1 MSVEDHQT
9 EMSSSETE
17 GSVGPRLEERFRTL
31 VEHIPGVATYLDRVL
46 DDPAHSEP
54 LYISPQIED
63 MFGYPVADWLGEGE
77 LWLQILHP
85 DDRDRMIAADA
96 EARRTLSPMS
106 AEYRLVTRGGRLAW
120 VSEKAAVVRDV
131 ATDELYWQGVMVDI
145 TERKR
150 AEEALRASEMRFRTI
165 FDAAAFG
172 VVTVDI
178 RGRIIEANPTLELM
192 AGYEPGELAGVP
204 LAALVDRGEHD
215 ELFKLG
221 EVIDGAVDRC
231 AVEHQLRRKDHSL
244 LWCRTVM
251 ALVRDGEGDPN
262 YGIGMLEDI
271 TNRKYVEEELMRR
284 AVHDPLTGL
293 PNRRLLEDRLANALA
308 RLARRPNSGVAV
320 IFLDLDGFKEVNDTL
335 GHQGGDELLAA
346 VGQRLLR
353 ALRPSD
359 TLARIGGDEFVAMLE
374 DVGSLEDA
382 RRVTERIMGALS
394 PPFLLGAREVS
405 VTASAGISLGTDHR
419 IRPELLIRDADA
431 AMYTA
436 KRNGRNRIEMANSG
450 QA

>member
-9 EMSSSETE
+9 EIRSSETE

-63 MFGYPVADWLGEGE
+63 MFGYPVAEWLGEGE

-106 AEYRLVTRGGRLAW
+106 AEYRLITRGGRLAW
-120 VSEKAAVVRDV
+120 VSEKGAVVRDV
-131 ATDELYWQGVMVDI
+131 ATGELYWQGVMVDI

-251 ALVRDGEGDPN
+251 ALVRDGEGD
-262 YGIGMLEDI
+262 
-271 TNRKYVEEELMRR
+271 ELW
-284 AVHDPLTGL
+284 
-293 PNRRLLEDRLANALA
+293 DR
-308 RLARRPNSGVAV
+308 
-320 IFLDLDGFKEVNDTL
+320 
-335 GHQGGDELLAA
+335 
-346 VGQRLLR
+346 
-353 ALRPSD
+353 
-359 TLARIGGDEFVAMLE
+359 
-374 DVGSLEDA
+374 DA
-382 RRVTERIMGALS
+382 RGHHQPQVRRRGAHAACGPRPTHRPAE
-394 PPFLLGAREVS
+394 PP
-405 VTASAGISLGTDHR
+405 
-419 IRPELLIRDADA
+419 A
-431 AMYTA
+431 A
-436 KRNGRNRIEMANSG
+436 
-450 QA
+450 